1 MTDTAA
7 VTALRRYPVK
17 SMLGED
23 LRTAALAEARF
34 EGGPAVAVI
43 ERSAG
48 NVATAERPRLW
59 RGLLAFA
66 GHWNQR
72 SPRITLPDGTSIA
85 ADDPAAG
92 EILSGLPGRD
102 VHLSTVRPA
111 GARVGRPAHDAASD
125 DPATM
130 DVREPERPR
139 LHLQP
144 SVLPW
149 RRSIRR
155 ALRAASGRK

>member
-1 MTDTAA
+1 MTDTAT

-34 EGGPAVAVI
+34 EGDRAVAVI
-43 ERSAG
+43 ERSTG

-111 GARVGRPAHDAASD
+111 GARVGPPAHDAASD

-130 DVREPERPR
+130 DV
-139 LHLQP
+139 
-144 SVLPW
+144 
-149 RRSIRR
+149 
-155 ALRAASGRK
+155 